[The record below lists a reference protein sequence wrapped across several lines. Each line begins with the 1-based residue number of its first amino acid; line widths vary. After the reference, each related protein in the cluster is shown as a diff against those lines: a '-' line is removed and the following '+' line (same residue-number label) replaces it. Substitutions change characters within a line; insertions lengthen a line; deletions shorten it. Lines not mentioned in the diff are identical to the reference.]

1 MIPQEFVNKWRL
13 VTEVSERSTYQQ
25 HFLDLC
31 ELVGHGK
38 PIQLDPKGEFFTFE
52 AGAAKQSGG
61 NGWADVWYKGHFAIE
76 YKKPGV
82 ELEKAYA
89 QILQYRESLQNPPLL
104 ITCNIQSLV
113 IHTNFTN
120 SVKQIHVITL
130 DDLLRDDGLLRLRN
144 LFYNPEAFRPEKT
157 AEEVTEEAAARFG
170 RLAEQMRLTSSYTPH
185 EIAHYLIRLLFCLF
199 AEDINLLPKGLFTRM
214 VATGVRKPDVFNRQV
229 RELFECM
236 AEGKEFGA
244 EEILYFNGG
253 LFDAGDA
260 LTLTGDGIAILHEIA
275 QLDWSAIEPSI
286 FGTLF
291 TRSLDPAKRSQ
302 LGAQY
307 TSKEDILLI
316 VEPVLMAPLR
326 KEWAEVQSQ
335 ARALA
340 GRRAGAGSKAQQN
353 KLQNE
358 LQALVMG
365 FVQKVRALRVLD
377 PACGSGNFL
386 YVCLRLLLDLEKE
399 ISTFCGDIGIQP
411 FFPEVSPLQLYG
423 IEINDYAH
431 ELAQAT
437 VWIGYLQWLHENG
450 YGFPS
455 EPILKELGN
464 IRLMD
469 AILAFD
475 AEGKPVEPEWPEADV
490 IVGNPPFLGD
500 KKMRAELGDRYVA
513 NLRALYG
520 QRLPGNAD
528 LVTFWFDKA
537 LVALMTYRGQ
547 RVGLLATNSIRQ
559 GANRTV
565 IDRIREFGDIFY
577 AWSDRPWTLDGAA
590 VRVSIIAFDSGKET
604 SRLLDGE
611 VVSKINSDLTS
622 TVDVTQASRLIENS
636 NLCFL
641 GMMKAGPFDIDEQ
654 FAQILLSA
662 LPNKSGVSNADVVK
676 RRFSGQ
682 DISRRPRN
690 GWVIDFGERTQ
701 TAASEYEAVFEYV
714 RNTVKPIRDTNRRE
728 RTRERWWLFG
738 ETRPGLRK
746 RIAGLSRFIVTPEVT
761 KHRVFSWLPS
771 DVVPDHKLHVVT
783 SESDYLFGILQSRN
797 HEIWSLAQCSWLGAG
812 NDPSYSSSRI
822 FETFPFP
829 WPPGKEPAGDAR
841 VERIAEA
848 ARRLV
853 AMRDE
858 WLNPAGLSD
867 KELAKRTLTNL
878 YNLRP
883 DWLAAAHAELDAAVA
898 EAYGWPADL
907 SDEEI
912 LERLL
917 AENLRR
923 VGSKGPAT
931 TVEEDEQE
939 SSEETR

>member
-1 MIPQEFVNKWRL
+1 VIPQEFVNKWRP

-229 RELFECM
+229 KELFECM

-260 LTLTGDGIAILHEIA
+260 LALTGDGIAILHEIA

-340 GRRAGAGSKAQQN
+340 GRRAGAGSKAQQS

-358 LQALVMG
+358 LQALLMG

-399 ISTFCGDIGIQP
+399 ISTFCGEIGIQP

-475 AEGKPVEPEWPEADV
+475 AEGKPVEPEWPVVDV

-500 KKMRAELGDRYVA
+500 KRMRAELGDTYISI
-513 NLRALYG
+513 LRSLYDGRIPG
-520 QRLPGNAD
+520 QSD
-528 LVTFWFDKA
+528 LVCYWFENARNGVLTGRAK
-537 LVALMTYRGQ
+537 
-547 RVGLLATNSIRQ
+547 RVGLLSTNSIRN
-559 GANRTV
+559 GANNHVLLRVKETCS
-565 IDRIREFGDIFY
+565 IFW
-577 AWSDRPWTLDGAA
+577 AVSDRDWILDGAA
-590 VRVSIIAFDSGKET
+590 VNVSMIAFDSGEEKT
-604 SRLLDGE
+604 RLLDGIE
-611 VVSKINSDLTS
+611 VTEIHSDLS
-622 TVDVTQASRLIENS
+622 TGANTVAALKLLENTG
-636 NLCFL
+636 LCFL
-641 GMMKAGPFDIDEQ
+641 GMMKAGPFDIDSTTASQ
-654 FAQILLSA
+654 MIDAPLNLNGR
-662 LPNKSGVSNADVVK
+662 PNSDVLK
-676 RRFSGQ
+676 RRIGGQ
-682 DISRRPRN
+682 DVTGRIRDV
-690 GWVIDFGERTQ
+690 WIIDFGINMSEED
-701 TAASEYEAVFEYV
+701 ASLYELPFDYV
-714 RNTVKPIRDTNRRE
+714 RKHVKPVRDENRRKHMKE
-728 RTRERWWLFG
+728 KWWLFG
-738 ETRPGLRK
+738 EVRPGLRK
-746 RIAGLSRFIVTPEVT
+746 AISKLNRCIITPEVS
-761 KHRVFSWLPS
+761 KYRVFTWM
-771 DVVPDHKLHVVT
+771 DVSFSPDHTLHVIARDD
-783 SESDYLFGILQSRN
+783 DYAFGVLHSRF
-797 HEIWSLAQCSWLGAG
+797 HQLWSLKVGSTLE
-812 NDPSYSSSRI
+812 DRPRYSSSRI
-822 FETFPFP
+822 FETFPFLY
-829 WPPGKEPAGDAR
+829 PPGKEPTGDAR

-853 AMRDE
+853 VLRDD
-858 WLNPAGLSD
+858 WLNPPGLPE
-867 KELAKRTLTNL
+867 KELTKRTLTNL
-878 YNLRP
+878 YNQRP

>member
-236 AEGKEFGA
+236 AQGKEFGA

-340 GRRAGAGSKAQQN
+340 GRRAGAGSKAQQS

-399 ISTFCGDIGIQP
+399 ISTFCGELGIQP

-490 IVGNPPFLGD
+490 IVGNPPFVGGGRIRGQLGSD
-500 KKMRAELGDRYVA
+500 YTDSLFQLYGDRLPNFSDLVCYWFEKARSMIELGKV
-513 NLRALYG
+513 LRA
-520 QRLPGNAD
+520 
-528 LVTFWFDKA
+528 
-537 LVALMTYRGQ
+537 
-547 RVGLLATNSIRQ
+547 GLLATQGIRG

-565 IDRIREFGDIFY
+565 LDRIKKTGDIFW
-577 AWSDRPWTLDGAA
+577 AQSDRNWVLDGAA
-590 VRVSIIAFDSGKET
+590 VHVSMIGF
-604 SRLLDGE
+604 SRILSTEITLDDQQ
-611 VVSKINSDLTS
+611 VTKINSDLTS
-622 TVDVTQASRLIENS
+622 DVDTTAAGRLVENIGI
-636 NLCFL
+636 CFM
-641 GMMKAGPFDIDEQ
+641 GPSPKAPFDIDESV
-654 FAQILLSA
+654 AKTLLQESN
-662 LPNKSGVSNADVVK
+662 LGGSPNSDVV
-676 RRFSGQ
+676 
-682 DISRRPRN
+682 RPVASAIDLVGRMRN
-690 GWVIDFGERTQ
+690 KWTIDFGLMTLEQAERY
-701 TAASEYEAVFEYV
+701 TAPLEYV
-714 RNTVKPIRDTNRRE
+714 RRVVLPVRESRRDDYRGMWWQYARPRPEMRE
-728 RTRERWWLFG
+728 AIAH
-738 ETRPGLRK
+738 LR
-746 RIAGLSRFIVTPEVT
+746 RFISTAGVA
-761 KHRVFSWLPS
+761 KHRIFVWKGSSVLCNQGTLIFARS
-771 DVVPDHKLHVVT
+771 D
-783 SESDYLFGILQSRN
+783 DYIFGILHSRL
-797 HEIWSLAQCSWLGAG
+797 HECWSRRLGTQLRDAESG
-812 NDPSYSSSRI
+812 FRYTPTTC

-853 AMRDE
+853 ALRDD
-858 WLNPAGLSD
+858 WLNSPGLPD

-878 YNLRP
+878 YNQRP
-883 DWLAAAHAELDAAVA
+883 AWLAEAHAELDAAVA
-898 EAYGWPADL
+898 EAYGWPVNL

-923 VGSKGPAT
+923 AGSGVAVP
-931 TVEEDEQE
+931 EGDD
-939 SSEETR
+939 SE

>member
-1 MIPQEFVNKWRL
+1 MIPQEFVNKWRP

-475 AEGKPVEPEWPEADV
+475 AEGNPVEPEWPEADV
-490 IVGNPPFLGD
+490 IVGNPPFLGVQ
-500 KKMRAELGDRYVA
+500 KLRSELGNSYTE
-513 NLRALYG
+513 NIYHLY
-520 QRLPGNAD
+520 RKRVPATAD
-528 LVTFWFDKA
+528 LVCYWFEKSRWQ
-537 LVALMTYRGQ
+537 LEKGMTQ
-547 RVGLLATNSIRQ
+547 RVGLLATQSIRS
-559 GANRTV
+559 GRNRAV
-565 IDRIREFGDIFY
+565 LERINKTGGIFF
-577 AWSDRPWTLDGAA
+577 ALSDRSWILDGAA
-590 VRVSIIAFDSGKET
+590 VRVSMVGFDGGHEL
-604 SRLLDGE
+604 SRLLDGS
-611 VVSKINSDLTS
+611 VVATIRSNLTS
-622 TVDVTQASRLIENS
+622 GVDVMLARRLSENQS
-636 NLCFL
+636 L
-641 GMMKAGPFDIDEQ
+641 GFEGIKKNGPFEVSEAESKQ
-654 FAQILLSA
+654 LLLESHI
-662 LPNKSGVSNADVVK
+662 NRNGRRNSDVVK
-676 RRFSGQ
+676 RWINGQ
-682 DISRRPRN
+682 DITHAYAPY
-690 GWVIDFGERTQ
+690 WIIDFGIDVPVEQ
-701 TAASEYEAVFEYV
+701 AAEYELPFQYV
-714 RNTVKPIRDTNRRE
+714 VQNVRPVRE
-728 RTRERWWLFG
+728 RSNNNWLREKWWLF
-738 ETRPGLRK
+738 ERPRPAMRQAINKLG
-746 RIAGLSRFIVTPEVT
+746 RFIVTP
-761 KHRVFSWLPS
+761 RVSKYRIFVWVGS
-771 DVVPDHKLHVVT
+771 DTVPDGRLNVFAREDDYFLGVLH
-783 SESDYLFGILQSRN
+783 SSI
-797 HEIWSLAQCSWLGAG
+797 HEAWSLANAARHGVG
-812 NDPSYSSSRI
+812 NDPTYNNRVC

-829 WPPGKEPAGDAR
+829 WPPGKEPAGGAR

-853 AMRDE
+853 ALRDE
-858 WLNPAGLSD
+858 WLNPPDLPD
-867 KELAKRTLTNL
+867 KELVKRALTNL
-878 YNLRP
+878 YNQRP
-883 DWLAAAHAELDAAVA
+883 SWLAEAHAELDAAVA

-923 VGSKGPAT
+923 PGIKGAAI
-931 TVEEDEQE
+931 TVEEDE
-939 SSEETR
+939 